1 MDDQKVGD
9 VDDDCEL
16 GALGNGF
23 DVAANSDISTLGA
36 KSAERDIP
44 YVELASSKKCQIMQE
59 MQENTRNARKCKKC
73 KEILERLEMSI
84 PK

>member
-1 MDDQKVGD
+1 MDDDRQHQKVGD

-44 YVELASSKKCQIMQE
+44 CVELTSSKKC
-59 MQENTRNARKCKKC
+59 KKY
-73 KEILERLEMSI
+73 
-84 PK
+84 